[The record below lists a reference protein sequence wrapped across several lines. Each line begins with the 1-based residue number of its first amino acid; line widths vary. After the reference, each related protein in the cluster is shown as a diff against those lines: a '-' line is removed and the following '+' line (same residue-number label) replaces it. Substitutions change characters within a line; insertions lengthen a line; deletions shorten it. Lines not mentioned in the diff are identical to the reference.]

1 MKKFLV
7 ALMLSLC
14 LITRP
19 VHAKFEMDAV
29 IEQVQLVVQY
39 GKQLTSVS
47 LYISTIQEA
56 IEYIKSMGTLG
67 MNMASELLSGN
78 FGALLEF
85 QDKLHFADS
94 TMFGSFLGE
103 NFNQIQQGVNT
114 WKQNVGE
121 SVGQLKNEVGSA
133 VQNVQEKVDSAK
145 QKVQETAGAAVQ
157 KVKDG
162 ANKVKD
168 TISETAGNIK
178 DGIDETVFKK
188 DKSNSAAAK
197 VVVVKSN
204 FGEAQSSK
212 QAAQNFIR
220 SRYFYSFKKG
230 DTYEGTPLTDTSEA
244 NTLVRK
250 NRTGYLQEIL
260 TIALATAYENSTTVN
275 EESVKRLENLQ
286 KQADKAETVDDK
298 KAVEALIVQEE
309 ARQRMLKLN
318 LEILMLEKEVVEQ
331 LQSLPAGYIIARTA
345 DQITADTEALKEEKK
360 K

>member
-29 IEQVQLVVQY
+29 MEQVQLVVQY

-47 LYISTIQEA
+47 LYIATIKEG

-67 MNMASELLSGN
+67 INMASELLSGN
-78 FGALLEF
+78 FAALLEF

-103 NFNQIQQGVNT
+103 NFNQIQQGVNE
-114 WKQNVGE
+114 WKQGVGDA
-121 SVGQLKNEVGSA
+121 VGQMQSGINSA
-133 VQNVQEKVDSAK
+133 VQSAQGKIDSAK
-145 QKVQETAGAAVQ
+145 QKVQETAQAATQ
-157 KVKDG
+157 KVKAG
-162 ANKVKD
+162 VSKVKD
-168 TISETAGNIK
+168 TVAETAGNIK
-178 DGIDETVFKK
+178 DGIEESVFKK
-188 DKSNSAAAK
+188 DKSNSSAAK

-204 FGEAQSSK
+204 FGEPQPDK
-212 QAAQNFIR
+212 QTAQNFIR

-230 DTYEGTPLTDTSEA
+230 DTYDGTPLTDTSEA
-244 NTLVRK
+244 NRLVRK

-275 EESVKRLENLQ
+275 EESVKRLQNLQ

-309 ARQRMLKLN
+309 TRQRMLNLN
-318 LEILMLEKEVVEQ
+318 LQMLMLEKEIVDE
-331 LQSLPAGYIIARTA
+331 LQVLDAGYIIARTA
-345 DQITADTEALKEEKK
+345 EQVTADTEALKGEKK